1 MAGEAKSAPDD
12 MLLEF
17 RTDLSHAAGQL
28 VRLGPALDQILRAHD
43 YPDSV
48 SVLLGEALS
57 LTALLGAKLKDG
69 GRLILQTRSDGP
81 VSLVVAHYDAPGRM
95 RGYASFD
102 AEKIAALEKQG
113 DDVGTRLL
121 GDGQLAM
128 TIDPGGEQ
136 VSHQGIVELVDGS
149 LTESAHEYFR
159 RSEQLPTFIRL
170 AVARQYLGGQG
181 ERAPAWH
188 WRSAGIIVQRVPR
201 LGGDP
206 KPGETPEERD
216 MRLHGE
222 DEEDWTRVAMLA
234 ATVEAHELID
244 PTLAPER
251 LLWRLFNE
259 EGVRAGAAMPLE
271 AKCRCSRQ
279 RVEGFLKTFT
289 AEELADMR
297 ETDGRITVTCEFCST
312 HYKFEPGELG

>member
-1 MAGEAKSAPDD
+1 MAGEVQSAPDD

-17 RTDLSHAAGQL
+17 RTDLSHAAGQV

-81 VSLVVAHYDAPGRM
+81 VGLLVAHYDAPGKM

-102 AEKIAALEKQG
+102 REKIAALEKQG
-113 DDVGTRLL
+113 DAVGASLL
-121 GDGQLAM
+121 GGGRLAM

-170 AVARQYLGGQG
+170 AVARQYLGGLRDRG
-181 ERAPAWH
+181 ASWH
-188 WRSAGIIVQRVPR
+188 WRSAGLIVQRLPR

-222 DEEDWTRVAMLA
+222 DEEDWTRVATLA

-244 PTLAPER
+244 PTLSPER

-259 EGVRAGAAMPLE
+259 EGVRVGRPVVLQ
-271 AKCRCSRQ
+271 AKCRCSRP
-279 RVEGFLKTFT
+279 RVQGFLKSFT
-289 AEELADMR
+289 AEELADMH
-297 ETDGRITVTCEFCST
+297 EADGRITVTCEFCST
-312 HYKFEPGELG
+312 HYKFDPGELG

>member
-1 MAGEAKSAPDD
+1 MAGDATSAPDD
-12 MLLEF
+12 MLLAF
-17 RTDLSHAAGQL
+17 RTDLSQAAGQV

-48 SVLLGEALS
+48 SILMGEALS

-81 VSLVVAHYDAPGRM
+81 VGLLVAHYDAPGKM

-102 AEKIAALEKQG
+102 RDRVAFLDKEG
-113 DDVGTRLL
+113 DDAGGTLL
-121 GDGQLAM
+121 GNGQLAM

-136 VSHQGIVELVDGS
+136 VSHQGIVALEEGS
-149 LTESAHEYFR
+149 LTQSAHAYFR

-170 AVARQYLGGQG
+170 AVARQYLGGQRDRG
-181 ERAPAWH
+181 ASWH
-188 WRSAGIIVQRVPR
+188 WRSAGIIVQRLPR

-206 KPGETPEERD
+206 KIGETPEERD
-216 MRLHGE
+216 LRLHGE
-222 DEEDWTRVAMLA
+222 DEEDWTRVATLA

-244 PTLAPER
+244 PTLSPER

-259 EGVRAGAAMPLE
+259 EGVRASEPVSLQ

-279 RVEGFLKTFT
+279 RVQGFLKTFT
-289 AEELADMR
+289 AEEIADMR

-312 HYKFEPGELG
+312 HYKFDPGEFG